1 MCVSMIEWLV
11 VCIVSSVGAW
21 VRAVHQTRVCAHP
34 FEKLFFVIW
43 LECPSDKGDTHLREL
58 PLFLCLKWKLLL
70 SWCSG
75 TRRTGEIR
83 PLWETGDNQ
92 IPRKWQADRLGG
104 TCFQYAALCKRY
116 IREISCQQRD
126 THEAPFIQLKSVW
139 PLKKNEF
146 AFFNT
151 VFIDICYGLFIS
163 FCVCFWNIYS
173 CWFTYAIGFFFF
185 SFDCLPCKPAP
196 IARKSWMCGQN
207 VSRK

>member
-1 MCVSMIEWLV
+1 MCVSMIVPEWLA

-21 VRAVHQTRVCAHP
+21 VRAVHQTWVCAHP
-34 FEKLFFVIW
+34 FEKLFFVTW
-43 LECPSDKGDTHLREL
+43 LECTSDKGDTHLREL

-92 IPRKWQADRLGG
+92 IPWKWQADRLGG

-126 THEAPFIQLKSVW
+126 THEAPFIQLKIC
-139 PLKKNEF
+139 LTFKKKNWVCLLQHCIYRYLLWFIYQFLCMFLEYLF
-146 AFFNT
+146 TLIYLCHWIYFFLT
-151 VFIDICYGLFIS
+151 VSL
-163 FCVCFWNIYS
+163 VN
-173 CWFTYAIGFFFF
+173 
-185 SFDCLPCKPAP
+185 LHL
-196 IARKSWMCGQN
+196 
-207 VSRK
+207 